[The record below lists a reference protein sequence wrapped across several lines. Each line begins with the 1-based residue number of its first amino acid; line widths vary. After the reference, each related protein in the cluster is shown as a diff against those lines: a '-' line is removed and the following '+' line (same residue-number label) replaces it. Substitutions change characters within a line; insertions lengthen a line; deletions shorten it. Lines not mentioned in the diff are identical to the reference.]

1 MSRKKSSSWK
11 ITHNDVIVKAKLNGE
26 PLPEY
31 LTRRGHLRR
40 RYRDAI
46 RDFLALGATSE
57 KSAVWFGNHT
67 CMLGCN
73 LVDDVIVKSET
84 NGYPFYKR
92 LVFLNMKSPV
102 VQREVKQLMEEQ
114 KAINE
119 KRKVLAHLPGRRNV
133 G

>member
-1 MSRKKSSSWK
+1 MLRKKSSSWK

-57 KSAVWFGNHT
+57 KSAVWFGKLT
-67 CMLGCN
+67 CMLRCN
-73 LVDDVIVKSET
+73 LVVFVIIKSET
-84 NGYPFYKR
+84 NCYS
-92 LVFLNMKSPV
+92 LQLSHVFCNITSPTV
-102 VQREVKQLMEEQ
+102 HRT
-114 KAINE
+114 I
-119 KRKVLAHLPGRRNV
+119 
-133 G
+133 